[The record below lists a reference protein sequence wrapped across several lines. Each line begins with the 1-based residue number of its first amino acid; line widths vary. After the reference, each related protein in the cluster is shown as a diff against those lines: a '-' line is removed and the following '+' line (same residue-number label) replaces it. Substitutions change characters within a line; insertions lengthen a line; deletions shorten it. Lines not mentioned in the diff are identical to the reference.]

1 MIPMPEQLAKR
12 RFFFCFRK
20 TLFTTYTYLI
30 KNRTHDLLAS
40 YILSNIQY
48 AVLKQIVKSVLVAMS
63 ERDALAPKRPEV
75 APKSSIPDQA
85 IYYDSSQTPQA
96 VRATDDIK
104 SFFVTHYRTRF

>member
-1 MIPMPEQLAKR
+1 
-12 RFFFCFRK
+12 
-20 TLFTTYTYLI
+20 
-30 KNRTHDLLAS
+30 
-40 YILSNIQY
+40 
-48 AVLKQIVKSVLVAMS
+48 MS

-104 SFFVTHYRTRF
+104 SFFVTHFRTRFYGGGSVWRKCILFLNMVYF